1 MAVATKPIP
10 RIVAD
15 PRACCLHVFVNFYLE
30 EWWTLNRKLKRARE
44 LALEQPPNSMNARD
58 FHRADQEIDSL
69 AHNEQQNEA
78 DNEEENLFQPSL
90 ADIFRDWMISTNVP
104 FSTVNRLLVSLQHKL
119 PELPRDAR
127 TLMRTPRSCPTREVP
142 PGEYIHLGIA
152 NGLRRVVPMYL
163 PPQPHIIHLH
173 MNVDG
178 MKLHNNGTTVIWP
191 ILARIVRPFTS
202 PVFLV
207 GLYGGVRKPEDV
219 CTYLHDVVQELEDLL
234 RLGVVVN
241 DLHHQVVLDAIICD
255 KPARSFVTRMRAHN
269 SYYGCD
275 KCCIK
280 GQYFQTKITFPY
292 GQHVLRTDNSIRR
305 DTRNSP
311 SPFFTLPIDFV
322 HCFPIDYMHAVCL
335 GVVRR
340 LVSIFV
346 NGDRPVR
353 IGPAGLNR
361 VDRMIRN
368 IRAHMPVEFPR
379 KCREITLY
387 KQWKATEFRQLLF
400 YIGPIVFK
408 DILPHERYQNFI
420 DLFIS
425 VYFLSH
431 RRFSV
436 SHIDYA
442 R

>member
-1 MAVATKPIP
+1 M
-10 RIVAD
+10 
-15 PRACCLHVFVNFYLE
+15 
-30 EWWTLNRKLKRARE
+30 
-44 LALEQPPNSMNARD
+44 
-58 FHRADQEIDSL
+58 
-69 AHNEQQNEA
+69 
-78 DNEEENLFQPSL
+78 FQPSL

-119 PELPRDAR
+119 PELPRDAW
-127 TLMRTPRSCPTREVP
+127 TLMGTPRSCPTREVP
-142 PGEYIHLGIA
+142 PGEYIQLGIA
-152 NGLRRVVPMYL
+152 KGLRWIVSMYL

-178 MKLHNNGTTVIWP
+178 MKLHNNGTIVIWP
-191 ILARIVRPFTS
+191 ILARIVRPLTS
-202 PVFLV
+202 PVLLG
-207 GLYGGVRKPEDV
+207 GLYGGVRKPEAV
-219 CTYLHDVVQELEDLL
+219 CTYLHDVVQELEEL

-255 KPARSFVTRMRAHN
+255 KPARSFVTRMRRHN

-280 GQYFQTKITFPY
+280 GQYFQTKMTFPY

-346 NGDRPVR
+346 NGDRPVL
-353 IGPAGLNR
+353 IGSAGLNR

-368 IRAHMPVEFPR
+368 IRAHMSVEFPR
-379 KCREITLY
+379 KCRGITLY

-408 DILPHERYQNFI
+408 DILPHEPLLHLPDDVSSHGPLDKFSAFPYESYMFALKRLVQSPTYPVRQIYKRLQESGSYLTNASGNHADCDAYSLVKFHEQGLWQCAI
-420 DLFIS
+420 
-425 VYFLSH
+425 LS
-431 RRFSV
+431 S
-436 SHIDYA
+436 SWIEGNCYMA
-442 R
+442 KGSLEGLS